1 MMDARGNIHYKIG
14 VAVVGAHPVSI
25 HSVADSDHLERSSR
39 VLFFHK
45 DNLRTAR
52 WRRLRHGLILFC
64 IDIEF
69 DAIVAAGIRQDG
81 LGAGLHRREQRRAEE
96 QYNESGFHGN
106 HRKWR
111 DGCTVN
117 ARLSRMND
125 ILAIEPATRFTQR
138 KTTVFDDSEF
148 EQNLFKLRQE
158 KLQEIVKLGQ
168 TAYPNR
174 FPASPEAE
182 AIAIPAVRAQWG
194 EATAE
199 ALESP
204 RVTVAVAG
212 RIMAIRAQ
220 GKAGFATLQ
229 QGGERL
235 QIYVRLDAVGEQGF
249 ALYKLLD
256 MGDHI
261 GVSGYLFRTRT
272 GELTIHVETLTFLA
286 KAMLALPE
294 KFHGLADVE
303 LRYRQRYVDLFSNLD
318 AREVFVKRART
329 LKALR
334 QFFDERGFLEVET
347 PMMQQVA
354 GGAAAR
360 PFTTHH
366 NALDLDLYLRI
377 APELYLKRLVVGGFD
392 RVYEINRNF
401 RNEGISTQHN
411 PEFTMLEF
419 YQAYANYHDL
429 MTLTE
434 ELIAFV
440 AKEVNGTTITNF
452 GGVEIDLGKWTRL
465 TMREAIIKFWP
476 EEAGP
481 APTQDQLNSASI
493 LSALLRE
500 AVNILGGVLQNR
512 EDAGTMYDQDNKP
525 KVTDPSVQAMLGF
538 ERAFHDIESGT
549 SLGKVIAELFEAV
562 AEPYLVQPTIIYE
575 FPTAVSPLSK
585 QNPDNP
591 DWVERFEFYCGGFEL
606 GNAFSELNDPVEQHK
621 RFAQQLE
628 DRAHGDDEAHQMDE
642 DYVRALAYGLPPTAG
657 EGIGIDRLVMLLTG
671 SESIRDVILFPLMR
685 ERGERSE
692 IGERGVE
699 E

>member
-1 MMDARGNIHYKIG
+1 MEG
-14 VAVVGAHPVSI
+14 S
-25 HSVADSDHLERSSR
+25 SV
-39 VLFFHK
+39 F
-45 DNLRTAR
+45 
-52 WRRLRHGLILFC
+52 
-64 IDIEF
+64 
-69 DAIVAAGIRQDG
+69 
-81 LGAGLHRREQRRAEE
+81 
-96 QYNESGFHGN
+96 
-106 HRKWR
+106 
-111 DGCTVN
+111 
-117 ARLSRMND
+117 
-125 ILAIEPATRFTQR
+125 
-138 KTTVFDDSEF
+138 DSEF
-148 EQNLFKLRQE
+148 ERSLFDLRKAKLE
-158 KLQEIVKLGQ
+158 EIVKLGQ
-168 TAYPNR
+168 AAYPNH
-174 FPASPEAE
+174 FPASHTVPE
-182 AIAIPAVRAQWG
+182 VRAQWG
-194 EATAE
+194 EATTEFLE
-199 ALESP
+199 AP
-204 RVTVAVAG
+204 RVMVSVAG

-229 QGGERL
+229 QDGQRL

-261 GVSGYLFRTRT
+261 GVTGYLFRTRT
-272 GELTIHVETLTFLA
+272 GELTVHVETLTFLA

-303 LRYRQRYVDLFSNLD
+303 LRYRQRYVDLFTNLD
-318 AREVFVKRART
+318 AREVFVKRAKT

-366 NALDLDLYLRI
+366 NALDLDLFLRI

-401 RNEGISTQHN
+401 RNEGVSTQHN

-452 GGVEIDLGKWTRL
+452 NGVEIDLSKWTRL
-465 TMREAIIKFWP
+465 TMVEAIIKQWP
-476 EEAGP
+476 EE
-481 APTQDQLNSASI
+481 L
-493 LSALLRE
+493 E
-500 AVNILGGVLQNR
+500 AKPSTESFSDWHSLDAVLQSAWERLEQIQEADEKANP
-512 EDAGTMYDQDNKP
+512 EYMSAETES
-525 KVTDPSVQAMLGF
+525 TDDEVQF
-538 ERAFHDIESGT
+538 VIRRALRQISIALFSNARARLALDK
-549 SLGKVIAELFEAV
+549 SLGKVIYALFE
-562 AEPYLVQPTIIYE
+562 ELVESNLIQPTIIYDY
-575 FPTAVSPLSK
+575 PTEVSPLSK
-585 QNPDNP
+585 AKPDDP
-591 DWVERFEFYCGGFEL
+591 AHVERFEFFCGGFEL

-621 RFAQQLE
+621 RFAQQLAE
-628 DRAHGDDEAHQMDE
+628 RAQGDDEAHQMDE

-671 SESIRDVILFPLMR
+671 SKSIRDVILFPLMR
-685 ERGERSE
+685 NQPS
-692 IGERGVE
+692 VVSSQ
-699 E
+699 